1 MAYWRLRH
9 TDLSWSGVER
19 AQSQGPVFVLANHSN
34 ILDPAMLV
42 AAFAR
47 PIHFLAADTAM
58 QEPFEGRVSRFF
70 GAIPK
75 RKFALDMAAIRTIRQ
90 WAKLGASIGLFPEG
104 ERSWNNAPLPFVPG
118 IERLI
123 RMVKLPIV
131 TARILNAG
139 RVWPRW
145 APRPRKGQVHIEFSA
160 PRAFSKRDSDT
171 EILSWIKESLK
182 ITPEQLEPYAVQG
195 QALARGLP
203 NALFACPTCGAFDQ
217 LKAHQNELRCPSCA
231 ERWRVDPKL
240 RLQAVVGRQEM
251 DLDQA
256 MGAAQQALRACDGQ
270 LRPGQSIQLERAG
283 VTLKERHEKGQRGA
297 AQGRLRLSREGL
309 EFVGD
314 RRLSIELSQ
323 LETCS
328 LDLRRKLLIRLRE
341 QSYEFH
347 IPTGS
352 ALLWESLIR
361 HYRGHERPNPSMTQ
375 RSS

>member
-9 TDLSWSGVER
+9 THLTWSGVEQ

-139 RVWPRW
+139 RIWPRW
-145 APRPRKGQVHIEFSA
+145 APRPRKGQVHIEFS
-160 PRAFSKRDSDT
+160 PPKHFSKQDSDAS
-171 EILSWIKESLK
+171 ILAWIKESLA
-182 ITPEQLEPYAVQG
+182 ITPEQLEGYRVQG

-203 NALFACPTCGAFDQ
+203 NALFACPACGAFDQ
-217 LKAHQNELRCPSCA
+217 LQAHEDELDCPSCNQ
-231 ERWRVDPKL
+231 RWRVDSKL
-240 RLQAVVGRQEM
+240 RLQSPTHEPM
-251 DLDQA
+251 DLDTA
-256 MGAAQQALRACDGQ
+256 MQRAQHRLQACDGQ
-270 LRPGQSIQLERAG
+270 IRPGQSIQLESAG
-283 VTLKERHEKGQRGA
+283 VTVRERHQSGRRDA
-297 AQGRLRLSREGL
+297 VQGVLRLARERL
-309 EFVGD
+309 ELTGP
-314 RRLSIELSQ
+314 RPLSIELSQ
-323 LETCS
+323 IDTCS
-328 LDLRRKLLIRLRE
+328 LDLRRKLLVRLRE

-347 IPTGS
+347 IPTAS

-361 HYRGHERPNPSMTQ
+361 HYLGQERPDANALQNS
-375 RSS
+375 R